1 VKGNGSV
8 PFFYFKKGVLLK
20 SMATPLEQIE
30 NFVVSFSEK
39 WPEVFLIETKMAP
52 GNQVAVLVDA
62 DNGITIEKCTVIN
75 KALYKYIE
83 ESALFPDGN
92 FSLEVSSPGVDN
104 PLKLH
109 RQYLKN
115 IGRKVAVLLNDGT
128 KLEGILGDVKEEEI
142 TLEEKQG
149 KGKNITMKKTTI
161 LFNQIKHTTVLIT
174 F

>member
-1 VKGNGSV
+1 
-8 PFFYFKKGVLLK
+8 
-20 SMATPLEQIE
+20 MATPLEQIE
-30 NFVVSFSEK
+30 NFVESFIEK
-39 WPEVFLIETKMAP
+39 WPEVFLIEIKMAP

-115 IGRKVAVLLNDGT
+115 TGRKVEVLLNDGS
-128 KLEGILGDVKEEEI
+128 KLEGVLGGVKEDEI
-142 TLEEKQG
+142 TLEQKQG
-149 KGKNITMKKTTI
+149 KGKNMTMKKTTI